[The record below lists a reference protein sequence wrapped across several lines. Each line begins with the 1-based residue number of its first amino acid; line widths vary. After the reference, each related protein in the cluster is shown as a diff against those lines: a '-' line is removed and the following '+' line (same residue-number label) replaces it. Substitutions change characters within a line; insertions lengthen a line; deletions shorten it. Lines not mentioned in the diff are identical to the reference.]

1 MNAGDPQSRDWRAQ
15 APSRTAYSRE
25 WRGSGRT
32 PSRYSRRFLL
42 RLTGMALTIVA
53 AVIIALLIPWSGPT
67 RPLHVVSFG
76 IGAYG
81 GRAQPQG
88 NMPLNPFGEQDAKSF
103 RVLNERAPQQ
113 FPSVKSEDNA
123 LTGAQFLTFLRS
135 ECESPEL
142 ANRNLLLFCTLH
154 GVVQPNGEVELFA
167 IDATPTSSGAMVPL
181 SSVLAILRDS
191 RASRVVLALDAFR
204 LESDWRLGILVNEI
218 ASQLAADQP
227 AKSGSGSAARQSD
240 KVTLLLAA
248 SSGERSWHDD
258 QGSIFARSLR
268 EGLLGEADRASGRVG
283 ESSTNGDGRV
293 SLLELTGYVRDTVAD
308 WSKRHRG
315 AVQSVSVLGN
325 TDDFVLARVTPPA
338 PPVAEKNET
347 PPEPPA
353 KDEKKAAEAPKESEP
368 KGEATAAAPGDK
380 PKAPEPPPLPPEER
394 LRRLWS
400 KLDELR
406 NVQGDGRNVACRQM
420 PFAARSFTARLM
432 QAEALRHGGFPEL
445 VPDLL
450 DQAAQQLQR
459 IAQGDDELAKVISD
473 EPARQ
478 TAAVLGWNTTRID
491 AALLTAADQ
500 GFQALLAPPPKTP
513 MPMPPPTPPAPTI
526 PPPAVIEAWFTQQ
539 LASSSTHDRLRATLA
554 ALEKSGNWPQSPDC
568 LLIRSVLQLDGHD
581 ADLTADATQRILSLR
596 RELRTIVLRYPEA
609 YPGLHASV
617 AEGLRDLTAA
627 ERWLLEAG
635 PRQPEV
641 RSWLDRAE
649 AALQQARRAAQRHA
663 DLVGLWSDLLAE
675 LPAVAAWVAA
685 RASDEE
691 QRPVAWNDVR
701 RVAEIWSQST
711 ASSLD
716 AARLQETWP
725 DKPAR
730 LTNLERKLLVL
741 FADAARLQAAIRAK
755 DSAGA
760 GDLDLAT
767 VSRHRRELWKEVDE
781 AVPQLGTRSR
791 PTPSEWWDAD
801 RLLRAPFLPADDRA
815 SLDKVLRGDPGH
827 AGAAR
832 DVNADA
838 LWQGFWAIAALD
850 LMQAGQS
857 ASLWKKWNRLTELT
871 QTAQPDLRARR
882 AELGRAIR
890 DQWTDLQNQA
900 ESLNT
905 RGLADLQLV
914 AAVLDPNLVPRRDP
928 DGELRQSASRAFGD
942 WLIVFAA
949 DWRGRAADPQGSDY
963 QRLAERAESL
973 ALQLSAR
980 QTQPTAA
987 PAMLQVQGGRFDA
1000 SRRSRLEAS
1009 ASADDRD
1016 GLQLLL
1022 VPAPVRVNRGGKSNR
1037 LNQTQAIPLPDNGQ
1051 LNVDLELEDQ
1061 VVSPEKM
1068 VVALAAADG
1077 FPLQFRTIQLTPPFD
1092 PSQWRIEFVD
1102 VESQTPLEASP
1113 LAGVNG
1119 VKLFF
1124 APLAEISVQARLI
1137 RPPQDTTPAV
1147 RIRLLQIT
1155 GGDPI
1160 VLRDGLEV
1168 KLAGPQTPIVFD
1180 LPALPEKAEG
1190 AAAPPPS
1197 PAAVQADL
1205 ARGWI
1210 FEIVPEGGDPFRY
1223 VVTPAFWSAARFID
1237 DPQPALQDGR
1247 FVLGLQRKAVQSA
1260 LLPQKIEVVLDPS
1273 DAVARVLTDPTLRGP
1288 LEPGQNSTL
1297 GFTLPEDWRAQA
1309 ARLEWK
1315 VALGVAGL
1323 PHAYRWRL
1331 RETGNVDPLGGQP
1344 EQLEVRLL
1352 MPRSDKGVPVRD
1364 VPVLESGKDPLR
1376 IQLQVFADTLDRIDD
1391 PQDWRLVY
1399 RVVRITDDKP
1409 QATPFGHEWPL
1420 FSSVERHVELI
1431 GVKAGAWRFRT
1442 SARDY
1447 EHEFSPDDLR
1457 GLLGRFTVQA
1467 ELRRGGRR
1475 EPLAQQSLVF
1485 ALDNDAP
1492 PKIEAKFLA
1501 AEGKGCR
1508 LRLGAVDAESGI
1520 RRVSVGIDRNGDRQL
1535 ADDEILETR
1544 SYALFRENH
1553 PSWDTVIPWS
1563 KFPPLEKTTTTYT
1576 LLVQAQNGLGVTG
1589 SQNVTVQYNP
1599 PKAATVGTL
1608 VIDMKLSGAAKA
1620 TVELK
1625 GPQAK
1630 TVSATSSPVSIGELP
1645 PGTYQIEVSVLDV
1658 VVGTQKSGKA
1668 SAEVKAG
1675 GTTNVSIPLSSSK

>member
-1 MNAGDPQSRDWRAQ
+1 MNPGDPQSRDWRAQ

-32 PSRYSRRFLL
+32 PSRYSRKFLL
-42 RLTGMALTIVA
+42 RLTAIALTIVV
-53 AVIIALLIPWSGPT
+53 AVIVVLLVPWSGPV

-123 LTGAQFLTFLRS
+123 LTGAQFLTFLRA

-154 GVVQPNGEVELFA
+154 GVVQSNGDVELFA

-191 RASRVVLALDAFR
+191 RASRVLLALDTFR

-218 ASQLAADQP
+218 AAQLEADQP
-227 AKSGSGSAARQSD
+227 KAGSNSGGHRSG
-240 KVTLLLAA
+240 KVTLVLAA
-248 SSGERSWHDD
+248 NSGERSWYGD
-258 QGSIFARSLR
+258 QGSIFAEALR
-268 EGLLGEADRASGRVG
+268 DGLLGEADHASGSAG
-283 ESSTNGDGRV
+283 GTTANGDGRV
-293 SLLELTGYVRDTVAD
+293 SLLELTGYVRTTVAN

-315 AVQSVSVLGN
+315 APQSVSVLGN
-325 TDDFVLARVTPPA
+325 ADDFVLAHVTPPA
-338 PPVAEKNET
+338 PPVAEKKET

-353 KDEKKAAEAPKESEP
+353 KDEKKAAEAPKETAP
-368 KGEATAAAPGDK
+368 KGEATAVAPAEK
-380 PKAPEPPPLPPEER
+380 PKPPPVPPEER
-394 LRRLWS
+394 LRQLWS
-400 KLDELR
+400 KQDELR
-406 NVQGDGRNVACRQM
+406 NARGDGRIIACRQM
-420 PFAARSFTARLM
+420 PFAARSFSARLV
-432 QAEALRHGGFPEL
+432 QAESLRHGGFPEL
-445 VPDLL
+445 LPDIL
-450 DQAAQQLQR
+450 DQATKQLQR
-459 IAQGDDELAKVISD
+459 IAQGDDELSRLIPD
-473 EPARQ
+473 EPGRQ
-478 TAAVLGWNTTRID
+478 SAAVLGWNSARID
-491 AALLTAADQ
+491 AAKLTAADQ
-500 GFQALLAPPPKTP
+500 ALQALLVPPPKAAPTP
-513 MPMPPPTPPAPTI
+513 MPMPAPPAAAPAI
-526 PPPAVIEAWFTQQ
+526 PASAVIEAWFVQQ
-539 LASSSTHDRLRATLA
+539 LPDSAMRDRLRATLT
-554 ALEKSGNWPQSPDC
+554 ALEKGGHWPQTPDC
-568 LLIRSVLQLDGHD
+568 LLIRNVLQLEGPD
-581 ADLTADATQRILSLR
+581 ADLAVEATQRILGLR
-596 RELRTIVLRYPEA
+596 RELRSIVLRQPNSYA
-609 YPGLHASV
+609 ALQALV
-617 AEGLRDLTAA
+617 AEALRDLTAA

-649 AALQQARRAAQRHA
+649 AAVVQARRAGQRHG

-691 QRPVAWNDVR
+691 QRPVAWNDIR
-701 RVAEIWSQST
+701 RVAEIWSQNSD
-711 ASSLD
+711 ASLD
-716 AARLQETWP
+716 PMRLQETWP

-741 FADAARLQAAIRAK
+741 FADAQRLQAAIRAK
-755 DSAGA
+755 DSTGA
-760 GDLDLAT
+760 DLDLAT
-767 VSRHRRELWKEVDE
+767 VSRHRRDLWKEVEE

-791 PTPSEWWDAD
+791 PTPSEWWDSD
-801 RLLRAPFLPADDRA
+801 RLVRAPFLPAEDRA
-815 SLDKVLRGDPGH
+815 ALEKLLYSDPSH
-827 AGAAR
+827 AGVAR

-838 LWQGFWAIAALD
+838 LWQGFWAIATLD
-850 LMQAGQS
+850 LMQAGS
-857 ASLWKKWNRLTELT
+857 PTGLWKSWDRLAELT
-871 QTAQPDLRARR
+871 QTTQPDLVARR
-882 AELGRAIR
+882 AELGRSIR
-890 DQWTDLQNQA
+890 DVWTELQNRS
-900 ESLNT
+900 ESLNS
-905 RGLADLQLV
+905 RGLADLQLA
-914 AAVLDPNLVPRRDP
+914 AAVLDPHLLPRRDP
-928 DGELRQSASRAFGD
+928 DDELRQSASRSFGD

-963 QRLAERAESL
+963 QRLAERAETL
-973 ALQLSAR
+973 AAQLSAHEKS
-980 QTQPTAA
+980 TPTK
-987 PAMLQVQGGRFDA
+987 PGMLQVQGGRFDA
-1000 SRRSRLEAS
+1000 SRHSRLEAS
-1009 ASADDRD
+1009 AAADDRD

-1022 VPAPVRVNRGGKSNR
+1022 VPAPVRVNRGGKVSR
-1037 LNQTQAIPLPDNGQ
+1037 LSQTQAIPLPENGQ

-1061 VVSPEKM
+1061 IVAPEKM
-1068 VVALAAADG
+1068 VIALAAADG

-1124 APLAEISVQARLI
+1124 APLAEIAVQARLI
-1137 RPPQDTTPAV
+1137 RPSQDTTPAV
-1147 RIRLLQIT
+1147 RIKLLQIT
-1155 GGDPI
+1155 GGEPI
-1160 VLRDGLEV
+1160 VLRDGLDV
-1168 KLAGPQTPIVFD
+1168 KLTGPQTPIVFD
-1180 LPALPEKAEG
+1180 LPVVPEKTEG
-1190 AAAPPPS
+1190 TAAAPPPS

-1223 VVTPAFWSAARFID
+1223 VVKPAFWSAAKFID

-1247 FVLGLQRKAVQSA
+1247 FVLGLQRKAAQSA
-1260 LLPQKIEVVLDPS
+1260 LLPPKIEVALDPS
-1273 DAVARVLTDPTLRGP
+1273 DAVARVLIDPTLRGP

-1309 ARLEWK
+1309 ARSEWK

-1323 PHAYRWRL
+1323 PHAYRWRI

-1352 MPRSDKGVPVRD
+1352 MPRNDKGAPVRD

-1420 FSSVERHVELI
+1420 LSSVERHVELM
-1431 GVKAGAWRFRT
+1431 GVKAGAWKFRT

-1492 PKIEAKFLA
+1492 PKLESKFLA
-1501 AEGKGCR
+1501 AESKGCR
-1508 LRLGAVDAESGI
+1508 VRLSALDAESGI
-1520 RRVSVGIDRNGDRQL
+1520 RRVTVGIDKNGDKQL
-1535 ADDEILETR
+1535 AEDEIFETR
-1544 SYALFRENH
+1544 GYPLFRENH
-1553 PSWDTVIPWS
+1553 PTWDTMIPWS

-1576 LLVQAQNGLGVTG
+1576 LLVQCQNGLGITG

-1608 VIDMKLSGAAKA
+1608 VIDMKMSGAAKA
-1620 TVELK
+1620 TIELK
-1625 GPQAK
+1625 GPQPK
-1630 TVSATSSPVSIGELP
+1630 TVSASSSPVSIGDLP

-1658 VVGTQKSGKA
+1658 VVGSRKSGKA
-1668 SAEVKAG
+1668 SADVKAG
-1675 GTTNVSIPLSSSK
+1675 ATTNVNIPLSASK